1 MESVSNK
8 NKYDKMDSYVES
20 LFSVFKMVNRIAE
33 QKKDR
38 KFKMISL
45 VIYNYATK
53 FAKDL
58 GINSR
63 DALNLPEQES
73 INLIPI
79 FEYVAYNN
87 IELYDFSS
95 ISMEDV
101 DTSKNEDLE
110 RFILTHIYYI
120 TQAKNT

>member
-1 MESVSNK
+1 MESVSKK

-53 FAKDL
+53 FAKEFNINVRDL
-58 GINSR
+58 
-63 DALNLPEQES
+63 LNITEQES

-110 RFILTHIYYI
+110 RFVLTHIYYI